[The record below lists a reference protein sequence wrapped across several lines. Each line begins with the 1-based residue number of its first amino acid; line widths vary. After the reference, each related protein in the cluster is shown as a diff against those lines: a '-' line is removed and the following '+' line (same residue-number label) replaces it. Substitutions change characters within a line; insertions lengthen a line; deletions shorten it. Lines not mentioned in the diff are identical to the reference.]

1 MFSWAMRSC
10 ILLLIKEV
18 VCDVDIVK
26 VEVGER

>member
-1 MFSWAMRSC
+1 LGDAIMY